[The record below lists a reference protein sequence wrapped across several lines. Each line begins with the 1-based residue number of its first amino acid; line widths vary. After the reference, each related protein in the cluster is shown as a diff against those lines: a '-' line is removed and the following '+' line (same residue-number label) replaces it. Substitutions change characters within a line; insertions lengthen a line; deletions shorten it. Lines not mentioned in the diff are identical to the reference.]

1 MGVLAMEMN
10 QGHRSRTGTRELSF
24 SLIILLTA
32 SVGAFA
38 QSPPQSTLD
47 QWKATLQYGI
57 NSQILDLIGTLK
69 NQQDG
74 RLNKELIDVFN
85 STYDDSLRSA
95 IVDLFVTLQYQGAE
109 TAMRDFVGT
118 NPDNLGLLDSCLSY
132 LAGTI
137 THPEKK
143 TVDLIASF
151 ISNQNS
157 GVSAT
162 AIRGIG
168 TIATR
173 DGTKAY
179 DFTPVEK
186 TLLDLLQANGTSQD
200 IQENIVLTLGSLKAQ
215 QAVKALISILE
226 DTGQPIVLREYAA
239 NSLGKIGDMAA
250 IKPLSALLRDSNSM
264 LRAYAVDAMSYF
276 KTPEVD
282 PMLIASLK
290 DSFARVRSSALA
302 GVARNKLVTAI
313 PAVIFKAEHDPDST
327 VQLAAIKTLGEL
339 GTSECWDALRS
350 IYENTNLTVTRRGAA
365 LDQLVSGDLAG
376 SLPSIEKVV
385 KENWGTA
392 GERTLDMTAKRLSTV
407 KAPELKSLFARFLG
421 HPNPIIEV
429 YGMRGISLN
438 GFSDLKAEIEKLGG
452 QYAPA
457 YLKEQVKRTIDSLG
471 GGSPATTPGAK

>member
-1 MGVLAMEMN
+1 MERN
-10 QGHRSRTGTRELSF
+10 QVSWIRTVTRQLFLS
-24 SLIILLTA
+24 LTILLTL

-38 QSPPQSTLD
+38 QSSPQTALD
-47 QWKATLQYGI
+47 QWKATLKYGI

-69 NQQDG
+69 SQQDG

-95 IVDLFVTLQYQGAE
+95 ILDLFISLRYQGAE

-118 NPDNLGLLDSCLSY
+118 NPENIGLLTSCLNY
-132 LAGTI
+132 LSGTI
-137 THPEKK
+137 THPAKK

-151 ISNQNS
+151 IGNQNS
-157 GVSAT
+157 SISAT

-168 TIATR
+168 TIASSKEA
-173 DGTKAY
+173 GTY
-179 DFTPVEK
+179 DFSTVEK
-186 TLLDLLQANGTSQD
+186 TLLDLLQADGTTQD

-215 QAVKALISILE
+215 QAVKPLIAILA
-226 DTGQPIVLREYAA
+226 DTGQPIVLREYSA
-239 NSLGKIGDMAA
+239 NSLGKIGDTAA
-250 IKPLSALLRDSNSM
+250 IRPLSALLKDNNSM

-282 PMLIASLK
+282 PMLISSLK

-302 GVARNKLVTAI
+302 GVARNKLIAAV

-339 GTSECWDALRS
+339 GTKECWDALRS
-350 IYENTNLTVTRRGAA
+350 IYENANLTLTRRGAA
-365 LDQLVSGDLAG
+365 LDQLVSGDLVA
-376 SLPSIEKVV
+376 SLSSIEKVV

-392 GERTLDMTAKRLSTV
+392 GERTLDMTAKTLSSV

-429 YGMRGISLN
+429 YGMRGIALN

-457 YLKEQVKRTIDSLG
+457 YLKEQVKRTVDSLG
-471 GGSPATTPGAK
+471 GASPTATSTGK